1 MPVARGAAGGA
12 MKIFDEIRVQNL
24 DRRQFQLTILA
35 SMTIVV
41 LATGVAVLMYPAI
54 FSQDI
59 LVSRQTLRYAFYGF
73 CCLSVL
79 LVGYLW
85 DRQLTIRRLTKQV
98 QTEQRRS
105 NTFRSRACSDL
116 LNTIP
121 GVAGFREQLSA
132 LNRRS
137 AGGKQAPVSVAV
149 VRLYLSGMVSDKTDE
164 QVVFGDAAQVIQRRL
179 GRTDSIYVLSSGV
192 YGVILTGMDRVSA
205 QRFTASLELGLLDAA
220 GVDSRFTADVQLLK
234 TPEDGKSLQEIDHLV
249 TALLPVVAVSPQGQ
263 KASGPQM
270 PAMTFGYGPMK

>member
-1 MPVARGAAGGA
+1 

-59 LVSRQTLRYAFYGF
+59 LVSKQTLRFAFYGF

-98 QTEQRRS
+98 QIEQRRS

-121 GVAGFREQLSA
+121 GIAGFREQLSA
-132 LNRRS
+132 LSRRTAS
-137 AGGKQAPVSVAV
+137 GGKPAQVSVAV

-192 YGVILTGMDRVSA
+192 YGVILTGMDRLSA
-205 QRFTASLELGLLDAA
+205 HRFTASLELGLLDAA
-220 GVDSRFTADVQLLK
+220 GVDSRFTADVQLVK
-234 TPEDGKSLQEIDHLV
+234 TPEDGKSLQEVDHLV
-249 TALLPVVAVSPQGQ
+249 
-263 KASGPQM
+263 
-270 PAMTFGYGPMK
+270 

>member
-1 MPVARGAAGGA
+1 

-24 DRRQFQLTILA
+24 DRRQFQLTVLA
-35 SMTIVV
+35 SMSIVV

-59 LVSRQTLRYAFYGF
+59 LVSRQTFRFAFYGF

-98 QTEQRRS
+98 QSEQRRS
-105 NTFRSRACSDL
+105 TSFRSRAGSDL

-121 GVAGFREQLSA
+121 GIAGFREQLSA
-132 LNRRS
+132 LNRRT
-137 AGGKQAPVSVAV
+137 AGGKAAPVSVAV

-179 GRTDSIYVLSSGV
+179 RRTDSVYVLSSGV
-192 YGVILTGMDRVSA
+192 YGIILPGMDQLSA

-234 TPEDGKSLQEIDHLV
+234 TPEDGKSLQEVDHQVAALIP
-249 TALLPVVAVSPQGQ
+249 TAAVSPQGQ
-263 KASGPQM
+263 KTSREQM
-270 PAMTFGYGPMK
+270 QAMTFGYGPLK

>member
-1 MPVARGAAGGA
+1 

-24 DRRQFQLTILA
+24 DQRQFQLTVLA

-41 LATGVAVLMYPAI
+41 LATGVAILMYPAI

-59 LVSRQTLRYAFYGF
+59 LVSRQTFRFAFYGF

-85 DRQLTIRRLTKQV
+85 DRQLTIRRLTTQV
-98 QTEQRRS
+98 QIEQRRS

-121 GVAGFREQLSA
+121 GLAGFREQLSA
-132 LNRRS
+132 LSRRT
-137 AGGKQAPVSVAV
+137 ATGGKPVPVSVAV

-179 GRTDSIYVLSSGV
+179 RKADSIYVLSSGV
-192 YGVILTGMDRVSA
+192 YGVILPGMDQLSA

-220 GVDSRFTADVQLLK
+220 GVDSRFTADVQLVK
-234 TPEDGKSLQEIDHLV
+234 SPEDGKSLQEVDH
-249 TALLPVVAVSPQGQ
+249 AVSSVLPTTATTPQGQ
-263 KASGPQM
+263 KTPSAQM
-270 PAMTFGYGPMK
+270 QAMTFGYGPLK

>member
-1 MPVARGAAGGA
+1 

-24 DRRQFQLTILA
+24 DRRQFQLTVLA
-35 SMTIVV
+35 SMAIVV

-59 LVSRQTLRYAFYGF
+59 LVSRQTFRYAFYGF

-85 DRQLTIRRLTKQV
+85 DRQLTIRRLTTQV
-98 QTEQRRS
+98 QIEQRRS
-105 NTFRSRACSDL
+105 NAFRSRACSDL

-121 GVAGFREQLSA
+121 GSAGFREQLSV
-132 LNRRS
+132 LSRRT
-137 AGGKQAPVSVAV
+137 AGGGKPAPVSVVV

-164 QVVFGDAAQVIQRRL
+164 QVAFGDAAQVIQRRL
-179 GRTDSIYVLSSGV
+179 RKVDSIYVLSSGM
-192 YGVILTGMDRVSA
+192 YGIILPEMDRLSA
-205 QRFTASLELGLLDAA
+205 HRIAAGLEAGLLDAA

-249 TALLPVVAVSPQGQ
+249 STLLPTSQTSPQGQ
-263 KASGPQM
+263 TPTREHM
-270 PAMTFGYGPMK
+270 PVMNFGYGPLK

>member
-1 MPVARGAAGGA
+1 MR
-12 MKIFDEIRVQNL
+12 IFDEIRVQNL
-24 DRRQFQLTILA
+24 DRRQFQLTVLA

-73 CCLSVL
+73 CCLSAL

-85 DRQLTIRRLTKQV
+85 DRQLTIRRLTKQI
-98 QTEQRRS
+98 QIEQRRT

-121 GVAGFREQLSA
+121 GIAGYREQLSA
-132 LNRRS
+132 LNRRTANS
-137 AGGKQAPVSVAV
+137 GKPTPVSVAI

-164 QVVFGDAAQVIQRRL
+164 QIVFGDAAQVIQRRL
-179 GRTDSIYVLSSGV
+179 RKSESIYVLASGV
-192 YGVILTGMDRVSA
+192 YGIILPDTDRANA
-205 QRFTASLELGLLDAA
+205 QRFIASLELGLLDAA
-220 GVDSRFTADVQLLK
+220 GVDSRFTADVQLVK
-234 TPEDGKSLQEIDHLV
+234 TPEDGKSLQEVDHV
-249 TALLPVVAVSPQGQ
+249 VSSLLPTVTVGSQGQ
-263 KASGPQM
+263 KAPGPQM
-270 PAMTFGYGPMK
+270 PLMTFGYGPMK